1 MAQRQQQQKILQQQ
15 NSSTTTF
22 VSASSIVPKQTARIN
37 GIRTTTSDVSD
48 WLLIDLINYN

>member
-1 MAQRQQQQKILQQQ
+1 VAQRQQQQKILQQQ

-37 GIRTTTSDVSD
+37 GIRTTTSDVSN
-48 WLLIDLINYN
+48 WLLISLINYN